1 MKKISKQRGSALII
15 AVVVVILIAGLSG
28 AFLTLTVRNS
38 DLHFKQ
44 NQGDDAQQICDA
56 GIEMARAALLKWR
69 NKDIDTLPPGPALDP
84 ACYAWNKVFLHCQ
97 NVDGPGPTFTGMGT
111 TANPDLIKADAVA
124 RFKSQ
129 VWAITADNTYNY
141 DTTNTPASIGDAGL
155 PNSATIGTGISDLFG
170 VNRRYGKGAFHMVM
184 KNNTGDIHGDG
195 IDNGYPPSGNPW
207 KWDDAHSET
216 AQDGTTTVVYAGDP
230 IGGIWNSKSFDPLI
244 DGDGQAIL
252 VVTAT
257 LPDGTL
263 RQVELMIGYPF
274 TQGGTPDAIRT
285 AGDLKM
291 SGAFKVQGTLGS
303 VFANGDI
310 TGNGGANASVS
321 GDVSAAGDASG
332 LTMQNQ
338 PGGGISSGVAPQNI
352 QPIQISS
359 FLTDDNYSRLREN
372 MYVFNADGT
381 WGKMSGTTL
390 QTQSGTPQGF
400 KFQGGKWVQ
409 FGSTAPLEAAYYING
424 DFSMQGNAPDMKFT
438 IIATG
443 SVELGGNAKFEAAH
457 YNDPNTGLPS
467 TDPKDSTGQL
477 VIAGADI
484 KLTGNG
490 VTGDFQYK
498 GSMWA
503 NEQVM
508 IQGTFDLNGSIT
520 GANAADSAGSAVS
533 SSNQLSDP
541 DLTVGGTPTIT
552 YDGAGSLIK
561 NNADHIDIKAINRL
575 R

>member
-1 MKKISKQRGSALII
+1 MKKNSKRRGSALLI

-69 NKDIDTLPPGPALDP
+69 NADKDTLPPGPALDP
-84 ACYAWNKVFLHCQ
+84 ACYAWNKIFLHCQ
-97 NVDGPGPTFTGMGT
+97 NVDGPGPTFSGMGT
-111 TANPDLIKADAVA
+111 TANPDIIKADAVA
-124 RFKSQ
+124 RFKSK

-141 DTTNTPASIGDAGL
+141 NSTNTAGSIGDCGL
-155 PNSATIGTGISDLFG
+155 PTVTTIGTGITDLFG
-170 VNRRYGKGAFHMVM
+170 VNRRYGKGAFHMVL

-195 IDNGYPPSGNPW
+195 IDNGFPPSGNPW
-207 KWDDAHSET
+207 RMDPAHSET
-216 AQDGTTTVVYAGDP
+216 AQDGTTTVVYVGDAV
-230 IGGIWNSKSFDPLI
+230 GGTWNSGSFDPLI

-257 LPDGTL
+257 LPDGTM

-285 AGDLKM
+285 AGDLRM
-291 SGAFKVQGTLGS
+291 QGAFRVQGTLGS
-303 VFANGDI
+303 VFANGNI

-338 PGGGISSGVAPQNI
+338 PAGGIQSGVAPQNI
-352 QPIQISS
+352 QPVDIPS
-359 FLTDDNYSRLREN
+359 FLTDSNYSKLREN
-372 MYVFNADGT
+372 MYVLNADGT
-381 WGKMSGTTL
+381 YTKTHSSMPDITGI
-390 QTQSGTPQGF
+390 

-409 FGSTAPLEAAYYING
+409 FGSTPPREAAYYING

-443 SVELGGNAKFEAAH
+443 SVELGGNAKFEAAREWDWTTNS
-457 YNDPNTGLPS
+457 YGA
-467 TDPKDSTGQL
+467 STGQL
-477 VIAGADI
+477 VVAGADI

-520 GANAADSAGSAVS
+520 GANIADTPGSSVS

-552 YDGAGSLIK
+552 YNGSGSLIK